1 MRELATRP
9 RFEVGLWSL
18 VSPPRTWIAVMS
30 TTVPQSVARQ
40 RVDCFSVFS
49 AADPSVLPRIFE
61 VFSPHGLVPSRCH
74 SACLDSDDGQLVIDI
89 QVSELPSGLADQ
101 LARRL
106 RRGG

>member
-1 MRELATRP
+1 
-9 RFEVGLWSL
+9 
-18 VSPPRTWIAVMS
+18 MS

-61 VFSPHGLVPSRCH
+61 VFSLHGLVPSRCH

-101 LARRL
+101 LTRRL
-106 RRGG
+106 RRVITVTEVLWSQKRRAGA

>member
-1 MRELATRP
+1 
-9 RFEVGLWSL
+9 
-18 VSPPRTWIAVMS
+18 MS
-30 TTVPQSVARQ
+30 TVVPQSVARQ

-61 VFSPHGLVPSRCH
+61 VFSLHGLIPTRCH
-74 SACLDSDDGQLVIDI
+74 SACLDFDGQLVIDI

-106 RRGG
+106 RRVITVTEVLWSQKRRAGA